1 MAPPSRNGLPDNI
14 NEHRDRDPKRVERG
28 RGRSWKSSMHA
39 SRPVASFHRNQEP
52 RMIGGM
58 IGEWGVSMNKWCEAE
73 AINDGTLTG
82 IRRQVIYSK
91 CQREHPDSFPSGL
104 LGLMMVR
111 PNCLSV
117 SFECSVQGPGKKV
130 DPTSTDKNE
139 HSLNRTFTSLYRRS
153 NKSTTIQG
161 PV

>member
-1 MAPPSRNGLPDNI
+1 
-14 NEHRDRDPKRVERG
+14 
-28 RGRSWKSSMHA
+28 
-39 SRPVASFHRNQEP
+39 
-52 RMIGGM
+52 M
-58 IGEWGVSMNKWCEAE
+58 IGEWGVSMNKWREAE

-82 IRRQVIYSK
+82 TRRQVIYSK
-91 CQREHPDSFPSGL
+91 CQRGHSTTPDSFPSGL

-117 SFECSVQGPGKKV
+117 SFECSVQDPGKKI

-139 HSLNRTFTSLYRRS
+139 YSLNRTFTSLYRRS